1 MSDVTIRPAT
11 DADMPAV
18 ARIWRVGWPD
28 GHPAWWRFPPTDTNA
43 R

>member
-18 ARIWRVGWPD
+18 ARIWRRCQRWAPL
-28 GHPAWWRFPPTDTNA
+28 AFLR
-43 R
+43 RR